1 MAYITVT
8 SPLFCDTTFT
18 EMDGTAAA
26 AAVGS
31 LDSMGATGA
40 VFSRVEEVSDSEG
53 VVDSLVSLD
62 SLGSGSSVRR
72 E

>member
-1 MAYITVT
+1 
-8 SPLFCDTTFT
+8 
-18 EMDGTAAA
+18 MDGTAAA

>member
-1 MAYITVT
+1 
-8 SPLFCDTTFT
+8 
-18 EMDGTAAA
+18 MDGTAAA
-26 AAVGS
+26 AAVAAVES
-31 LDSMGATGA
+31 LDSMGATEA

>member
-1 MAYITVT
+1 
-8 SPLFCDTTFT
+8 
-18 EMDGTAAA
+18 MDGTAATA
-26 AAVGS
+26 AAVAAVES
-31 LDSMGATGA
+31 LDSMGATEA
-40 VFSRVEEVSDSEG
+40 VFSRVEEVSDSDG